1 MVPTNLQDTGAL
13 DELFSVFDRN
23 YTITDA
29 GGNSMAV
36 VRLIQSTTSIYLSSH
51 LKVKTTI
58 IILYISWPFIFN
70 FCSCERYFMKY
81 YCINQNPAVNCV
93 FRTNLPMLIF
103 LDQWDSDQHQW
114 SVFWSGGPD
123 WSGGRSSSWTC
134 PRTTYSGY

>member
-1 MVPTNLQDTGAL
+1 MVPDTSMVPTNLQDTGAL

-58 IILYISWPFIFN
+58 KSCISVDHLY
-70 FCSCERYFMKY
+70 
-81 YCINQNPAVNCV
+81 
-93 FRTNLPMLIF
+93 LIF
-103 LDQWDSDQHQW
+103 VL
-114 SVFWSGGPD
+114 VNA
-123 WSGGRSSSWTC
+123 
-134 PRTTYSGY
+134 TT

>member
-1 MVPTNLQDTGAL
+1 MVPDTSMVPTNLQDTGAL

-58 IILYISWPFIFN
+58 IIM
-70 FCSCERYFMKY
+70 YF
-81 YCINQNPAVNCV
+81 
-93 FRTNLPMLIF
+93 
-103 LDQWDSDQHQW
+103 S
-114 SVFWSGGPD
+114 
-123 WSGGRSSSWTC
+123 
-134 PRTTYSGY
+134 